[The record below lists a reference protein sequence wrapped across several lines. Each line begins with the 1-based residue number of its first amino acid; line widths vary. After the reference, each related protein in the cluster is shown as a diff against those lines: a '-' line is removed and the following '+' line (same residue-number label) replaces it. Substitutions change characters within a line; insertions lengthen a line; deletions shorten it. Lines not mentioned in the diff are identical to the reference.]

1 MIIDFKEVDNIVM
14 GGIDTADYPDFADA
28 HIESADYK
36 GKQATEEE
44 LDLINEEYDF
54 VYDNIITSLM

>member
-1 MIIDFKEVDNIVM
+1 MTIDLKEVDNVTI

-28 HIESADYK
+28 YIESADYK
-36 GKQATEEE
+36 GKEATGEE
-44 LDLINEEYDF
+44 LDLINEDYDF